1 MKRQTSLILGLI
13 LGTLAAFAFTAHASA
28 QSLREEFHQ
37 TYPIA
42 ANGTVSLRNISGA
55 VHISTWNQ
63 NAVKVDA
70 VKTAYS
76 QERLQEAKIV
86 VENTADRVVIRTK
99 YPERNWDDEGDRGD
113 GDNDGRRLA
122 SVEYNLTLPAT
133 ASLDEVKLVSGDVDV
148 KGVTGEVRISTV
160 SGNVNAEGLRG
171 RAELSSVSGDVRVIF
186 ANARNRI
193 KLNSV
198 SGDVIASLPSDAS
211 VQVSANTVSGDISNE
226 FGIEVEHGRYVGHHL
241 SGQIGNGEGNL
252 ELHSVSGEIRVKRA
266 SM

>member
-13 LGTLAAFAFTAHASA
+13 FGTLAAFAVTAHASA

-42 ANGTVSLRNISGA
+42 ANGTVSLRNLSGA

-76 QERLQEAKIV
+76 QERLQEAKIE
-86 VENTADRVVIRTK
+86 VENTSDRVVIRTK
-99 YPERNWDDEGDRGD
+99 YPDRNWDDGD
-113 GDNDGRRLA
+113 DNDGRRLA
-122 SVEYNLTLPAT
+122 SVEYNLTIPAT

-148 KGVTGEVRISTV
+148 HGVAGEVRISTV
-160 SGNVNAEGLRG
+160 SGNVNAQGLRG
-171 RAELSSVSGDVRVIF
+171 RAELSSVSGDVRVTF
-186 ANARNRI
+186 ANAKNRV

-198 SGDVIASLPSDAS
+198 SGDVIASLPEDAS

-266 SM
+266 AL

>member
-13 LGTLAAFAFTAHASA
+13 LGTLAALAFTANASA
-28 QSLREEFHQ
+28 QDLREEFHQ
-37 TYPIA
+37 TYSIA
-42 ANGTVSLRNISGA
+42 ANGSLSLRNLSGA
-55 VHISTWNQ
+55 VRISTWNQ

-76 QERLQEAKIV
+76 QERLQEAKII

-99 YPERNWDDEGDRGD
+99 YPDRNGDDDDDGYRGR
-113 GDNDGRRLA
+113 NSLA
-122 SVEYNLTLPAT
+122 NVEYTITVPAGI
-133 ASLDEVKLVSGDVDV
+133 SIDEVKLVSGDVDI
-148 KGVTGEVRISTV
+148 KGVAGEVRVSTV

-171 RAELSSVSGDVRVIF
+171 RAELSSVSGDVHVTF
-186 ANARNRI
+186 ANAKNRI

-226 FGIEVEHGRYVGHHL
+226 FGIEVEHGQYVGHHL
-241 SGQIGNGEGNL
+241 SGQIGNGDGNL